1 MFLKSSLQVVS
12 NMRTIQQHENRRAA
26 MIARLKSLTAPS
38 KALRAEPSLAGDMAG
53 IAALFLML
61 FAALALPGAA

>member
-1 MFLKSSLQVVS
+1 
-12 NMRTIQQHENRRAA
+12 

-38 KALRAEPSLAGDMAG
+38 KALRAEPSLAADMAG

>member
-1 MFLKSSLQVVS
+1 
-12 NMRTIQQHENRRAA
+12 
-26 MIARLKSLTAPS
+26 MIARLKTLAT
-38 KALRAEPSLAGDMAG
+38 RTEPTLVTDLAG